1 MTTSQIEANV
11 RYLINAN
18 GEKTDVIVPVEL
30 WTKLLEVLH
39 SESGLD
45 PIDELEPNSQILA
58 DFQTALRQVES
69 GQTFPISELW
79 KGIEA

>member
-18 GEKTDVIVPVEL
+18 GEKTDVIIPVEL
-30 WTKLLEVLH
+30 WTKLLEALH
-39 SESGLD
+39 SGSSLD

-58 DFQTALRQVES
+58 DIQTSLREVES
-69 GQTFPISELW
+69 GHTFPVSELW
-79 KGIEA
+79 QGI